1 MESIKMKEALLQL
14 DQAIDGVMAAFAAYH
29 TTKNPAEETEAET
42 AEEFFTAEEK
52 QLIHYNM
59 LRIFVELV
67 TVFTES
73 VKEGIYDDILRAA
86 LQDQ

>member
-1 MESIKMKEALLQL
+1 MESIKMKEALLQM
-14 DQAIDGVMAAFAAYH
+14 DRAIDDVIAAYAAYF
-29 TTKNPAEETEAET
+29 TTKNPADEAEAET
-42 AEEFFTAEEK
+42 AEEIFTAKEK
-52 QLIHYNM
+52 ELIHYNM

-73 VKEGIYDDILRAA
+73 VKEGTYDDILRAV